1 MPAEKKKARADERS
15 ARQMF
20 VQELARLRAEADWSY
35 RELGAKVGYD
45 FSHLYKMEHD
55 GSLGSAEIVADLDA
69 LYGTTPHLTLL
80 WRLAKVEAFRS
91 KYLPYMR
98 TEAEASVLHM
108 YATCI
113 LPGLLQTEAYAREL
127 IESAEPL
134 TDDVEDQVSARLA
147 RRSVLTGADR
157 LDFRAVLD
165 EAVLRRPLR
174 DPVAWRDQ
182 LAHLIEMARWPNVT
196 LQLLPFSVGH
206 HGLSNTHT
214 ILMWMPNGTSVGY
227 TETGYSGN
235 LIESPSGLDRL
246 RIAYDRLRDVALPP
260 PETVA
265 FIEQLVEELSC
276 DPPEST

>member
-1 MPAEKKKARADERS
+1 MPAEKEKARADERS
-15 ARQMF
+15 ARQTF

-69 LYGTTPHLTLL
+69 PYGTTPHLTLL

-91 KYLPYMR
+91 KYLSYMR
-98 TEAEASVLHM
+98 TEAEASVLHQF
-108 YATCI
+108 AVS
-113 LPGLLQTEAYAREL
+113 LVPGLLQTEDYAREL
-127 IESAEPL
+127 IRSAEPL
-134 TDDVEDQVSARLA
+134 EDDVEEQVAARLA
-147 RRSVLTGADR
+147 RRSLLTGADR
-157 LDFRAVLD
+157 ADFRAVLD

-174 DPVAWRDQ
+174 DPVAWRAQ
-182 LAHLIEMARWPNVT
+182 LAQLVEMAQWPNVT
-196 LQLLPFSVGH
+196 LQLLPFSAGH
-206 HGLSNTHT
+206 HGLSNTDT
-214 ILMWMPNGTSVGY
+214 MLLWLRDGKGVDY

-235 LIESPSGLDRL
+235 LIESPSGFDRL

-265 FIEQLVEELSC
+265 SIEQLMEELPC